1 MAAVR
6 RGLVS
11 LVLLSLLVFAAA
23 PLNAQ
28 NAQDTAPEIRI
39 ARTAG
44 LIVMDGDLSDAG
56 WQGATRV
63 DTFYETNPG
72 DNVPPKVKTV
82 AYVTY
87 DEKFFYAA
95 FEFFDPDI
103 SKLRAPFGDRDNVA
117 SYTDYGGVILDTQ
130 GANRTA
136 IEYLV
141 NPRNIQYDAVQDDS
155 SGEDSSPDYYWESA
169 TKIEKDRWV
178 LEIRIPFSTLRY
190 SHANPQ
196 TWGILLYR
204 NYPREFRYQMFTS
217 KLPRGGNCFICRSAK
232 LTGLENLPPG
242 GHLIVAPYVTAKE
255 EGVPRGDVG
264 TPLVNKPIRGDG
276 GVDAKWTPNQSTA
289 LDATLN
295 PDFSQIESDV
305 AQIAT
310 NERFALFFPEKRP
323 FFLEGLQLF
332 STPIQAVYTR
342 SITSPRWGVRA
353 TGKIDSN
360 EYTALVG
367 TDRGGGSVILPG
379 PNGSDFAPQDF
390 DSFVGI
396 GRIRHNI
403 GRSFVSFLGT
413 DREVRGGGYNRV
425 YGPDFQWVTE
435 HDTVTGQFLVSNT
448 RNPNRPD
455 LSEEW
460 TGQTRNSHA
469 ADVWY
474 SHSTATWDWFTEYKD
489 FGDGFRAEDGFVPQV
504 GYRENY
510 DEVGYTFRPT
520 GLINRL
526 RIFSIADYQAERD
539 GSLIS
544 RRVSIGTGMDGQRN
558 SFFQFRGSFDR
569 VRSGSET
576 FPRRQFLFTVQISPS
591 REISQISL
599 DGWIGEEVDFA
610 NSRPGTGANINLNA
624 TIRPTAHLEFAANA
638 SRRWLN
644 VDAGSLGSGR
654 LFTATVARLRSTYT
668 FTARTFLRVIGQYVE
683 TKRDP
688 TLYLSPVNVK
698 NADFSASVLFA
709 YKLNW
714 QTVMFLGYGDNRT
727 LVEGDRYAKAGRQ
740 FFLKLSYALQM

>member
-11 LVLLSLLVFAAA
+11 PILLSLLLLTAS
-23 PLNAQ
+23 PLKAQ
-28 NAQDTAPEIRI
+28 NAQGSAPEIQI

-44 LIVMDGDLSDAG
+44 PIVIDGDLSDAG

-72 DNVPPKVKTV
+72 DNVPPKVRTV

-87 DEKFFYAA
+87 DDKFFYAA

-136 IEYLV
+136 IEFLV
-141 NPRNIQYDAVQDDS
+141 NPRNIQYDAIGDDA
-155 SGEDSSPDYYWESA
+155 SGEDSSPDYFWDSA
-169 TKIEKDRWV
+169 TRIEKDRWV
-178 LEIRIPFSTLRY
+178 LEMRIPFSTLRY

-255 EGVPRGDVG
+255 EGVPRGDIG

-295 PDFSQIESDV
+295 PDCSQIESDV

-353 TGKIDSN
+353 TGKIDAN
-360 EYTALVG
+360 EYTVLVG
-367 TDRGGGSVILPG
+367 EDRGGGSVILPE
-379 PNGSDFAPQDF
+379 PNGSDFAAQDF
-390 DSFVGI
+390 HSVVGI
-396 GRIRHNI
+396 GRVRH
-403 GRSFVSFLGT
+403 
-413 DREVRGGGYNRV
+413 
-425 YGPDFQWVTE
+425 
-435 HDTVTGQFLVSNT
+435 
-448 RNPNRPD
+448 
-455 LSEEW
+455 
-460 TGQTRNSHA
+460 
-469 ADVWY
+469 
-474 SHSTATWDWFTEYKD
+474 
-489 FGDGFRAEDGFVPQV
+489 
-504 GYRENY
+504 
-510 DEVGYTFRPT
+510 
-520 GLINRL
+520 
-526 RIFSIADYQAERD
+526 
-539 GSLIS
+539 
-544 RRVSIGTGMDGQRN
+544 
-558 SFFQFRGSFDR
+558 
-569 VRSGSET
+569 
-576 FPRRQFLFTVQISPS
+576 
-591 REISQISL
+591 
-599 DGWIGEEVDFA
+599 
-610 NSRPGTGANINLNA
+610 
-624 TIRPTAHLEFAANA
+624 TI
-638 SRRWLN
+638 
-644 VDAGSLGSGR
+644 
-654 LFTATVARLRSTYT
+654 
-668 FTARTFLRVIGQYVE
+668 
-683 TKRDP
+683 
-688 TLYLSPVNVK
+688 
-698 NADFSASVLFA
+698 
-709 YKLNW
+709 
-714 QTVMFLGYGDNRT
+714 
-727 LVEGDRYAKAGRQ
+727 
-740 FFLKLSYALQM
+740 